1 LGDILWQDSAGD
13 VAVWLMNGTTVM
25 SSAGLG
31 NLPPAVWTVVRTGD
45 FNGDGKTD
53 IKVRYRLVGAASG

>member
-45 FNGDGKTD
+45 FNGDG
-53 IKVRYRLVGAASG
+53 